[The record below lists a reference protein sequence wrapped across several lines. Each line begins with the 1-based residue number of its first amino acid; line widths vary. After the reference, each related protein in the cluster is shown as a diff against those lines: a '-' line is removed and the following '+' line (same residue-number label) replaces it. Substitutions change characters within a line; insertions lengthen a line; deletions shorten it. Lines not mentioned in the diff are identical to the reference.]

1 MRETIKIET
10 GLEAALD
17 SVTLV
22 VSGDHIFTSG
32 IAPDRPGSLESQAR
46 QVFQRIAGLLHDA
59 RSSLDD
65 VVRTRAF
72 FVDPNGESAVRAV
85 HGGVFGDRGPA
96 FTAIRMSCLP
106 RGVSIVVEV
115 EAIRGAGKLATRH
128 GRHAKWGASLAVKAG
143 PEIYVS
149 GVTAEWPG
157 VAGDRPR
164 ISAGRAGS
172 ATGKPGGAAP
182 SDRTHEQ
189 QVTAVC
195 RAVADACLALGA
207 STADVTATRHFDPV
221 AVHRHSFQGPALEE
235 FRTPGEPTS
244 AGITVEGVG
253 GTSTFMLEVDAFEG
267 GAGRRRNLRTGRA
280 FEVEHHY
287 SRSVRVDDTVYVAG
301 STSLVVG
308 ETVRHPHEVYGQVI
322 DTLETI
328 RGTIEAQGLA
338 WPDLVRTRSYIVGG
352 PEKLEEAIR
361 ALRSVTGGMG
371 AVATVTGVPVL
382 GRPEVVVE
390 IEATALKSA

>member
-1 MRETIKIET
+1 MRDTIRIET

-22 VSGDHIFTSG
+22 AAGDHIFTSG

-65 VVRTRAF
+65 IVRTRAF
-72 FVDPNGESAVRAV
+72 FVDPDGESAVRSV
-85 HGGVFGDRGPA
+85 HAGVFGDRGPA

-106 RGVSIVVEV
+106 RGVGVVVEV
-115 EAIRGAGKLATRH
+115 EAIRGADKSATRH

-143 PEIYVS
+143 AEIYVS
-149 GVTAEWPG
+149 GVTADWPG
-157 VAGDRPR
+157 VIAGD
-164 ISAGRAGS
+164 S
-172 ATGKPGGAAP
+172 GAAGAAAP
-182 SDRTHEQ
+182 GRRTHEQ

-195 RAVADACLALGA
+195 RAVAAACAALGA
-207 STADVTATRHFDPV
+207 STADVVATRHFDPV
-221 AVHRHSFQGPALEE
+221 SVHRHSFQGPALEE
-235 FRTPGEPTS
+235 FRKPGEPTS
-244 AGITVEGVG
+244 AGITVEAVDGA
-253 GTSTFMLEVDAFEG
+253 STFMLEVDAVEG
-267 GAGRRRNLRTGRA
+267 AAGRRRNLRTGRS

-287 SRSVRVDDTVYVAG
+287 SRSVRVGDIVYVAG

-328 RGTIEAQGLA
+328 RGTIEGQGLA
-338 WPDLVRTRSYIVGG
+338 WSDLVRTRSYIVGG
-352 PEKLEEAIR
+352 PEKLEETIR
-361 ALRSVTGGMG
+361 ALKSVLGGMG
-371 AVATVTGVPVL
+371 TVATVTGVPVL

-390 IEATALKSA
+390 IEATAVKSG